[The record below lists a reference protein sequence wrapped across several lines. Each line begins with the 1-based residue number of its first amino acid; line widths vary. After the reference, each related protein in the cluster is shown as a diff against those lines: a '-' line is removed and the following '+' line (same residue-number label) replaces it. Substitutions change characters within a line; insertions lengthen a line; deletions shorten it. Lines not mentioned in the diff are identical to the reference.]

1 MKNPKDVLVTT
12 TASIDGLNIK
22 QYIKPISAH
31 VVAGT
36 GFFSDFAASLSDVFG
51 GRSQTYQR
59 QLSSIY
65 NEAIETLK
73 RSAYEIGGNC
83 ILGLKVDLDEI
94 SGKGKSMFMI
104 TAVGT
109 AVIIENPTKKTTD
122 SNEKNENISQDKMIE
137 LRLRRKLI
145 QKARENKLDLD
156 DSTWEF
162 LSENNV
168 HEISKE
174 VLKTAHTEYEAA
186 YEGKEKIY
194 QKLLTYLY
202 SISEDV
208 RTTLLYNYLMENKS
222 ESFDKKLYSL
232 IKELMVYD
240 SEKLEQYLGAED
252 LEIRKKA
259 LQIVVNDKSFYST
272 EDIDVYEKF
281 ISLIEKNYPKIVQYS
296 TQKKMLSSKETEIWI
311 CSSCGVK
318 NDATLKRCTGC
329 STDIYGFYTTQINP
343 ETAIEKLKENIEII
357 KNNFI

>member
-1 MKNPKDVLVTT
+1 MKNPKDVIVTT
-12 TASIDGLNIK
+12 TASIDGLNVK

-31 VVAGT
+31 IVAGT
-36 GFFSDFAASLSDVFG
+36 GFFSDFAASFSDVFG

-73 RSAYEIGGNC
+73 RTAYEIGGNC

-109 AVIIENPTKKTTD
+109 AVIIENPTKKTNN
-122 SNEKNENISQDKMIE
+122 SKEKNEIISQDKMIE
-137 LRLRRKLI
+137 LRQRRKLI
-145 QKARENKLDLD
+145 QNAIENKLDLD

-168 HEISKE
+168 YEISKE
-174 VLKTAHTEYEAA
+174 VLKAAHAKYEAA
-186 YEGKEKIY
+186 YDEKEVIY

-208 RTTLLYNYLMENKS
+208 RTTLLYDYLMENKR
-222 ESFDKKLYSL
+222 ENFEIKLYSL

-240 SEKLEQYLGAED
+240 PEKLEKYIVAEN
-252 LEIRKKA
+252 LEIRRKA
-259 LQIVVNDKSFYST
+259 LQIVVNDKSFYSI
-272 EDIDVYEKF
+272 EDINMYEKF
-281 ISLIEKNYPKIVQYS
+281 ISLIEKNYLKIVQYS
-296 TQKKMLSSKETEIWI
+296 MQKKMLSSKETEIWI
-311 CSSCGVK
+311 CACGTK
-318 NDATLKRCTGC
+318 NDVGLKYCTSC
-329 STDIYGFYTTQINP
+329 SKDIYGFYSSQINP
-343 ETAIEKLKENIEII
+343 ETAIEMLKENIEII
-357 KNNFI
+357 KNNFS